1 MRRAAGHRCTARV
14 MRAAEQP
21 NATAGASSTTR
32 AAIAAGVT
40 FSTAHYL
47 NRNYSASLCPWIRGE
62 FSVKVSPDKTAPKI
76 TMNSGQSDDATNCCK
91 RT

>member
-1 MRRAAGHRCTARV
+1 MRTEAGQRCTARV
-14 MRAAEQP
+14 MRSPEQP

-47 NRNYSASLCPWIRGE
+47 SRNYSASLCSRTCGE
-62 FSVKVSPDKTAPKI
+62 FSVKVSPDNTVPNI
-76 TMNSGQSDDATNCCK
+76 TMNSGQSDDVSIC
-91 RT
+91 